1 MKRDEAWKGTS
12 TVRVRYAETD
22 RMGVVYHSNY
32 LVWFE
37 VGRTEFCR
45 DLGAPYRMWEA
56 EGVLLPCVEAHCRY
70 KHPAR
75 YDDEVSIVTEL
86 RALTPHTVTFE
97 YRIER
102 EGRLL
107 AEGWTKHGFCN
118 PEGKLLRE
126 PQPFFGMLRDL
137 VGASGRGA
145 TLKEQEGGMVGE

>member
-1 MKRDEAWKGTS
+1 MKVKEAPGRAA

-37 VGRTEFCR
+37 VGRTELCR
-45 DLGAPYRMWEA
+45 SLGFPYRAWEA
-56 EGVLLPCVEAHCRY
+56 EGVFLPCVEAHCRY

-75 YDDEVSIVTEL
+75 YDDEVAILTGVKE
-86 RALTPHTVTFE
+86 LTPHTVTFG
-97 YRIER
+97 YRVER

-126 PQPFFGMLRDL
+126 PQPFFGMLGDFLAFSKDTSKR
-137 VGASGRGA
+137 
-145 TLKEQEGGMVGE
+145 EE

>member
-1 MKRDEAWKGTS
+1 MKGAGARGGTA

-45 DLGAPYRMWEA
+45 EMVMPYRSWEV

-75 YDDEVSIVTEL
+75 YDDEVTITTWLEGLS
-86 RALTPHTVTFE
+86 PHTVTFG

-102 EGRLL
+102 EERLL

-118 PEGKLLRE
+118 PEGKLLRK
-126 PQPFFGMLRDL
+126 PQPFFGMLSAL
-137 VGASGRGA
+137 VDAS
-145 TLKEQEGGMVGE
+145 EVQEGGIVGE